1 MYFSLFSHL
10 PIFIQKQVN
19 HESGGEQHNHHSHGM
34 PNGLAPTRQH
44 SQSNLDDAD
53 HRENKRQPM
62 MKPMVEPTMS
72 GLRALRLMRARKAS
86 STSLLLSRFSASF
99 SLCATSD
106 DKRKKLNDTTLKTR
120 SFLATSTPTSQ
131 KEWFSR
137 LCLARG
143 GEGEAHEDDNR
154 EKGVHVH

>member
-72 GLRALRLMRARKAS
+72 GLKV
-86 STSLLLSRFSASF
+86 
-99 SLCATSD
+99 D
-106 DKRKKLNDTTLKTR
+106 VG
-120 SFLATSTPTSQ
+120 P
-131 KEWFSR
+131 
-137 LCLARG
+137 
-143 GEGEAHEDDNR
+143 
-154 EKGVHVH
+154 KGLVDILVVEQIQR